1 MKLNALASEPQLIKV
16 VIDDEKTL
24 AKYGES
30 VDYWMYD
37 RQDLDTYM
45 QLASVGDGKNVA
57 LIANVVKELV
67 LDENGVKVLTGKNL
81 LPVDIM
87 VRVVEETVKRLGNQE
102 TPTSETQIQ
111 S

>member
-1 MKLNALASEPQLIKV
+1 MKLKALASEPQLIKV

-45 QLASVGDGKNVA
+45 KLATLGDGKNVA
-57 LIANVVKELV
+57 QIAIIVKELV
-67 LDENGVKVLTGKNL
+67 LDEAGAKILTGKNL

-102 TPTSETQIQ
+102 APTSETQIQ

>member
-1 MKLNALASEPQLIKV
+1 MKLNALASEPQLIEVK
-16 VIDDEKTL
+16 IDDERTL

-30 VDYWMYD
+30 IDYWMYD

-45 QLASVGDGKNVA
+45 QLASLGDGKNVA
-57 LIANVVKELV
+57 LIANVVRELV
-67 LDENGVKVLTGKNL
+67 LDESGNKILTGKNL

-87 VRVVEETVKRLGNQE
+87 VRVVEETVKRLGNQDA
-102 TPTSETQIQ
+102 PTSETQIQ